1 MAATAGEAIDHFI
14 IARGF
19 REGESFSFAS
29 LQIRYPH
36 QDELHA
42 ALKQMREEGV
52 IEDAAEGA
60 YKMTMAG
67 YVKFFG
73 APPSEDDT
81 IKAIMSEIATRGIKV
96 GKSFIW
102 APVQESLILKRFRD
116 GDLKPALEKI
126 FTNRWLEN
134 AAMPG
139 FYRLTDAGSAALNS
153 GSVK

>member
-1 MAATAGEAIDHFI
+1 MPEAFE
-14 IARGF
+14 RGRPF
-19 REGESFSFAS
+19 HSRL

-36 QDELHA
+36 HDELRA
-42 ALKQMREEGV
+42 VLKQMGEDGV
-52 IEDAAEGA
+52 IEDASEGF

-81 IKAIMSEIATRGIKV
+81 IKAIMTEIGTRGIKV

-102 APVQESLILKRFRD
+102 APVQESLTLKRFRE

-134 AAMPG
+134 ASMPG
-139 FYRLTDAGSAALNS
+139 FYRLTDAGFTALNA
-153 GSVK
+153 G

>member
-1 MAATAGEAIDHFI
+1 MAATAVEAINHFI
-14 IARGF
+14 KARGF
-19 REGESFSFAS
+19 REGETFLFAS

-36 QDELHA
+36 PDELRA
-42 ALKQMREEGV
+42 VLKQMGEEGV
-52 IEDAAEGA
+52 IVNTSEGS

-81 IKAIMSEIATRGIKV
+81 IQAIMTEIGTRGIKI

-102 APVQESLILKRFRD
+102 APVQESLVLKRFRD

-126 FTNRWLEN
+126 LTNRWLEN
-134 AAMPG
+134 ASMPG
-139 FYRLTDAGSAALNS
+139 FYRLTDAGFTALNT
-153 GSVK
+153 GNAE